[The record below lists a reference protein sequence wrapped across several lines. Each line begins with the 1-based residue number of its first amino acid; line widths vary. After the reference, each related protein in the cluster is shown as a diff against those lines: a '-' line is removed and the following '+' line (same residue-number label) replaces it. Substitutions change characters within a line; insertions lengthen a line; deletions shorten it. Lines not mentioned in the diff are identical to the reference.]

1 MTDVLGNALKDHY
14 HKTSAAKL
22 WVHHRLTIP
31 PQKKPSRKNTGL
43 PEARSSGMTAGSQL
57 TSSARKKADDGE
69 SREEMPVDVFFRDME
84 KMPELEWV
92 ALQQCRGRILDI
104 GAGAGSHALALQR
117 MGQDITALDISP
129 QAVDIMRAR
138 GVKNVVEGDFFQIAG
153 RRVDSRGAGLQG
165 KYDTLLLLMNGI
177 GISGTTDGLRGFFAG
192 ARTLL
197 KPGGQL
203 LFDSS
208 DVAYLYD
215 GKPPKMEGHYYGEIL
230 HQYEYRR
237 QRSDWFPWLFIDY
250 KTLKDI
256 AGQEGWSANLL
267 YEDPWEQYLVRCRP
281 Q

>member
-14 HKTSAAKL
+14 NKTSTAKL

-31 PQKKPSRKNTGL
+31 PQR
-43 PEARSSGMTAGSQL
+43 
-57 TSSARKKADDGE
+57 TSSRKKAGDGE

-104 GAGAGSHALALQR
+104 GAGAGSHALALQK

-129 QAVDIMRAR
+129 QAAEIMKTR
-138 GVKNVVEGDFFQIAG
+138 GVKNVIEGDFFQLA
-153 RRVDSRGAGLQG
+153 DG
-165 KYDTLLLLMNGI
+165 KYDTLLMLMNGI
-177 GISGTTDGLRGFFAG
+177 GISGTTDGLRRFFAS
-192 ARTLL
+192 ARSLL
-197 KPGGQL
+197 KAGGQL
-203 LFDSS
+203 IFDSS

-215 GKPPKMEGHYYGEIL
+215 GKPPKLEGHYYGEIF

-237 QRSDWFPWLFIDY
+237 ERSDWFPWLFIDY

>member
-31 PQKKPSRKNTGL
+31 PQKKPSRKNAGL
-43 PEARSSGMTAGSQL
+43 PETRSPGMNAGSQQ
-57 TSSARKKADDGE
+57 TSSARKKAGDGE

-153 RRVDSRGAGLQG
+153 RSVGSRGTGLHG

-197 KPGGQL
+197 KPGGQMI
-203 LFDSS
+203 FDSS